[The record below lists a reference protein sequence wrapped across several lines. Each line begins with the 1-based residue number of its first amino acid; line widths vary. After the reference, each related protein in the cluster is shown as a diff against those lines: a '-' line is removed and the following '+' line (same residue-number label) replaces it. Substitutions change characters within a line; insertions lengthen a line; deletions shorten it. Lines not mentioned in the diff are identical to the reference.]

1 MTYPDIAQTLYGLAL
16 VGLMAWALFRVVFQ
30 PSLLDNIHR
39 SPSAL
44 IWKWMLFLVPLVLV
58 LTGWAFVVGGSASM
72 TILGPLLLVTLVMI
86 IISLASWPITVERD
100 RPGRFPMWR
109 CTLEFPFFLVA
120 TMVWSIL
127 SIQFFQVTTEVEMS
141 EEFFLADIVQRPW
154 VEFAALTVFVV
165 ILAILEEL
173 IFRGGIQGALEK
185 TRVGVPGAILISSLV
200 WSLGHVGYLE
210 PHGIKELQILGL
222 GIIFGVAK
230 ARHGLRWAV
239 LLHVA
244 NNLLAMMLT
253 GMDKLGG

>member
-1 MTYPDIAQTLYGLAL
+1 MSYPDIAQTLYGFAL

-30 PSLLDNIHR
+30 PSLLENLER

-58 LTGWAFVVGGSASM
+58 LTGWAFLVGGTASM
-72 TILGPLLLVTLVMI
+72 TILGPLILVSLVMI
-86 IISLASWPITVERD
+86 IISLASWPISVERD
-100 RPGRFPMWR
+100 RSGRFPMWQR
-109 CTLEFPFFLVA
+109 TLEFPVFLTA
-120 TMVWSIL
+120 TMAWSVL

-141 EEFFLADIVQRPW
+141 EDFFLADIVARPW

-173 IFRGGIQGALEK
+173 IFRGGMQGALEK
-185 TRVGVPGAILISSLV
+185 TFLGVPGAILVSSAI

-222 GIIFGVAK
+222 GIIFGVVK

-239 LLHVA
+239 MLHVA
-244 NNLLAMMLT
+244 NNLFAMLLT
-253 GMDKLGG
+253 GVDKFGG